1 MSPSGSRMQT
11 AGTSMF
17 SNPFCRRASRNSA
30 AGRNTD
36 GADGFLFSSNG
47 GIFNSTG
54 ASKDCTVVV
63 RRDLDTIAEL
73 QAAQRNGSD
82 GLFGRHAQL
91 RRWATW
97 LSKHDCFLT
106 RPCVPA
112 HDSKQTAGLQSIV
125 DSPAETRL
133 VGDAMECSR
142 QEHRINRLL
151 HHPCDVVGVSLD
163 KCAVRCPNALGTPQL
178 RGFQQH
184 GINVDGDHAASD
196 LAQWQREPTIAG
208 AQVNYFHAGDHADIP
223 QYFGRIGP

>member
-1 MSPSGSRMQT
+1 MMTKYGVGPAGRIWPAEVTLNSSRQPLSNNSSAMRT
-11 AGTSMF
+11 ANGAPTAQPTM
-17 SNPFCRRASRNSA
+17 PTVCPRASRNSA

-97 LSKHDCFLT
+97 LSKHD
-106 RPCVPA
+106 
-112 HDSKQTAGLQSIV
+112 
-125 DSPAETRL
+125 
-133 VGDAMECSR
+133 
-142 QEHRINRLL
+142 
-151 HHPCDVVGVSLD
+151 
-163 KCAVRCPNALGTPQL
+163 
-178 RGFQQH
+178 
-184 GINVDGDHAASD
+184 
-196 LAQWQREPTIAG
+196 
-208 AQVNYFHAGDHADIP
+208 
-223 QYFGRIGP
+223 